1 MDSQQLRQ
9 TGEDYLIRSSLLSDV
24 VAASGGPVF
33 VRAEGSQVWD
43 RDGKSYLD
51 FNSGQMCSWLG
62 HNNPRVTEA
71 VRHGLTQL
79 THASSVYY
87 NEPQVML
94 AKKLAET
101 LDAPLSRSLFI
112 QSGADSNEAAILFA
126 RRATGKNGIA
136 ALHLSFHG
144 YSDVSR
150 AMSYIAA
157 APNHGPTIPDLYAIP
172 TPYAYRSPIESEGD
186 AWWQALLDIS
196 FDTLDRQCAGNLA
209 AVIVEPLV
217 SAGGVIE
224 LPSAYVRALKE
235 RLEARGALLIF
246 DEAQTGLGKLGA
258 MYAYQQC
265 DVMPDIITVSK
276 HFGGGMAIS
285 AMVTSDEIEQKA
297 LEGGLSF
304 GHSHSSDP
312 IGCTAGLASLEV
324 IMEEDVAARAAAIG
338 SYWQARM
345 RDLQQ
350 RYEIIGDVRGRGC
363 LQGIELVRERA
374 GKEPAAKE
382 ADEIFRL
389 CIADGLL
396 FSVRGAHGNVVRFVP
411 PVTTSENQI
420 DQATDILESAL
431 RKVV

>member
-33 VRAEGSQVWD
+33 VRAEGSEVWD
-43 RDGKSYLD
+43 RDGNAYLD

-62 HNNPRVTEA
+62 HNNPRVTAA
-71 VRHGLTQL
+71 VQKGLSQL

-87 NEPQVML
+87 NEPQVLL

-101 LDAPLSRSLFI
+101 LDAPLRRTLFI

-126 RRATGKNGIA
+126 RRATGKSAIA

-172 TPYAYRSPIESEGD
+172 APYAYRSPIESESD
-186 AWWQALLDIS
+186 EWWAPLLDIS
-196 FDTLDRQCAGNLA
+196 FQILDRQCAGNLA
-209 AVIVEPLV
+209 AIIVEPV
-217 SAGGVIE
+217 ISAGGVIE
-224 LPSAYVRALKE
+224 LPSGYLQALKE

-246 DEAQTGLGKLGA
+246 DEAQTGLGKLGD
-258 MYAYQQC
+258 MYAYQQLGI
-265 DVMPDIITVSK
+265 VPDIITVSK
-276 HFGGGMAIS
+276 HFGGGLPIS
-285 AMVTSDEIEQKA
+285 AMVTTDEIEQKA
-297 LEGGLSF
+297 LRGGLSF

-324 IMEEDVAARAAAIG
+324 ILKEDVPARAAAIG
-338 SYWQARM
+338 TYWQARM

-350 RYEIIGDVRGRGC
+350 RYELIGDVRGRGC
-363 LQGIELVRERA
+363 LQGIELVRDRA
-374 GKEPAAKE
+374 SKEPAAEE
-382 ADEIFRL
+382 ANKIFRI
-389 CIADGLL
+389 CIQEGLL

-411 PVTTSENQI
+411 PVTTSESQI
-420 DQATDILESAL
+420 DQATDILENAI
-431 RKVV
+431 RQVM

>member
-24 VAASGGPVF
+24 VAAAGGPVF

-71 VRHGLTQL
+71 VRQGLTQL

-87 NEPQVML
+87 NEPQVRL
-94 AKKLAET
+94 AKKIAET
-101 LDAPLSRSLFI
+101 LDAPLKRSLFI

-126 RRATGKNGIA
+126 RRATGKSGIA

-144 YSDVSR
+144 YTDVSR
-150 AMSYIAA
+150 AMSFIAA

-172 TPYAYRSPIESEGD
+172 TPYAYRSPIESESEG
-186 AWWQALLDIS
+186 WWEALLDIS

-209 AVIVEPLV
+209 AIIVEPV
-217 SAGGVIE
+217 ISAGGVIE
-224 LPSAYVRALKE
+224 LPTGYLRALKE
-235 RLEARGALLIF
+235 RLQARGALLIF
-246 DEAQTGLGKLGA
+246 DEAQTGLGKLGR
-258 MYAYQQC
+258 MYAYQQSG
-265 DVMPDIITVSK
+265 VVPDIITVSK
-276 HFGGGMAIS
+276 HFGGGLPIS
-285 AMVTSDEIEQKA
+285 AMITTDEIEQKA
-297 LEGGLSF
+297 LEGGLTF

-324 IMEEDVAARAAAIG
+324 ILEEDIPAKAAAIG
-338 SYWQARM
+338 IYWQARM

-350 RYEIIGDVRGRGC
+350 RYELIGDVRGRGC
-363 LQGIELVRERA
+363 LQGIELVRDRA
-374 GKEPAAKE
+374 SKEPADKE
-382 ADEIFRL
+382 ANEIFRL
-389 CIADGLL
+389 CIQQGLL
-396 FSVRGAHGNVVRFVP
+396 FSVRGALGNVVRFVP
-411 PVTTSENQI
+411 PCTTSESQI

-431 RKVV
+431 RQVV